1 MKSLKEFLN
10 ESSKIKKGSTVLIK
24 PEYSDDP
31 DNEFEYEVI
40 KISSNKAKIRAIDSK
55 LSIPPIELVNTN
67 MITLKEEISKGGLAD
82 GMTIQEIADMH
93 KVSLD
98 AITKEFDKGV
108 KVEMEHTDDEE
119 LAQEIAKDHL
129 YEDPEYY
136 TKLATI
142 EGE

>member
-40 KISSNKAKIRAIDSK
+40 EISSNKAKIRAVDSK

>member
-119 LAQEIAKDHL
+119 LAQEIVKDHL